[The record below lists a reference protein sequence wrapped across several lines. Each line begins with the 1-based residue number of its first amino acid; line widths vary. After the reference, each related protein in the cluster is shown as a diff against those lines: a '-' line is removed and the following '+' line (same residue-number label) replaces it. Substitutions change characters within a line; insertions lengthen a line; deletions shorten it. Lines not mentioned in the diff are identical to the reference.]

1 MMCFLFVAVLLGG
14 PASHAQQTAETSQN
28 EAAADTSA
36 QLRVSRLFADGMVIQ
51 RDAAVPVLGWAAP
64 GTTVEVRFGGETYT
78 AEAGAD
84 SAWSVTLP
92 DMAAGG
98 PHVMTIEAEAERID
112 VKDILVGDVWIAS
125 GQSNMEWEVADA
137 RDAEEEIASAFDPS
151 IRHFKVPHSW
161 AMRPEQALAGGTW
174 QPAVPEHVGS
184 FTAVGY
190 FFARELRE
198 HVDVPIGLIH
208 TSWGGS
214 RIEPWMSA
222 ESLGLGDEAFDE
234 IMAREREREERLREQ
249 LREKFGSP
257 LPTED
262 AGLRGDRAL
271 WAEPDLDDDG
281 WMRIPVPHRWEE
293 VGFEGMDGIA
303 WYRTS
308 FELSEEQASE
318 DAVLGLGMI
327 DDADVTWVNGHKV
340 GGMEMAWNQAREY
353 DVPASVLRPGTN
365 VIAVRVEDTGGGG
378 GIVGSTDLLYVEA
391 AGERRP
397 LAREWKFNAG
407 RVEVGAS
414 TQYNQ
419 IPTLLYNKMIHPLLQ
434 FPIAGAIW
442 YQGESNAYP
451 EQAYEYRDLFK
462 TMISDWRAR
471 WNSGRSDGAPRDFPF
486 LWVQLANYMAPSDEP
501 GESDWAMLR
510 ESQAA
515 ALEMPNTGQA
525 VAIDVGEA
533 DDIHPRNKQAVG
545 RRLAQSA
552 RAVAYG
558 HDVAPSGP
566 QYVGHAVRDGQIVL
580 AFANVGGGLRARGGD
595 LGGFAIAGP
604 DGEFV
609 WANAKIE
616 GETVVVWSDRVDDPL
631 AVRYAWADNPDRAN
645 LYNREGLP
653 AVPFRTDDW

>member
-1 MMCFLFVAVLLGG
+1 M
-14 PASHAQQTAETSQN
+14 
-28 EAAADTSA
+28 
-36 QLRVSRLFADGMVIQ
+36 SRLFADGMVMQ
-51 RDAAVPVLGWAAP
+51 RDAAVPVWGWAAP
-64 GTTVEVRFGGETYT
+64 GTAVEVRFGGDVYG
-78 AEAGAD
+78 AEAEPD
-84 SAWSVTLP
+84 SSWLVTLP
-92 DMAAGG
+92 SMPAGG
-98 PHVMTIEAEAERID
+98 PHAMSIEAGAERIE
-112 VKDILVGDVWIAS
+112 VENILIGDVWIAS
-125 GQSNMEWEVADA
+125 GQSNMEWMVADS
-137 RDAEEEIASAFDPS
+137 RNAEEEIAAAYDRS
-151 IRHFKVPHSW
+151 IRHFKVPQSW
-161 AMRPEQALAGGTW
+161 AMRPEGTLAGGTW
-174 QPAVPEHVGS
+174 QSATPEHVGS

-190 FFARELRE
+190 FFARELRD
-198 HVDVPIGLIH
+198 HVDVPIGLVH

-222 ESLGLGDEAFDE
+222 ESLELGDEAFDE
-234 IMAREREREERLREQ
+234 IMARERQRQEELRGQ
-249 LREKFGSP
+249 LRAKLGGP
-257 LPTED
+257 LPTD
-262 AGLRGDRAL
+262 DLGMRGDRAV
-271 WAEPDLDDDG
+271 WAEPDLDDED

-303 WYRTS
+303 WYRTT
-308 FELSEEQASE
+308 FELSEQEAAE
-318 DAVLGLGMI
+318 GAVLGLGMI
-327 DDADVTWVNGHKV
+327 DDGDVTWVNGHEV

-353 DVPASVLRPGTN
+353 EVPASALRPGTN
-365 VIAVRVEDTGGGG
+365 VVAVRVEDTGGGG
-378 GIVGSTDLLYVEA
+378 GIVGSTDLLFVEA

-397 LAREWKFNAG
+397 LAGDWKFNAG

-419 IPTLLYNKMIHPLLQ
+419 IPTLLYNKMIHPLLR

-471 WNSGRSDGAPRDFPF
+471 WNSGQQDGRPQDFPF
-486 LWVQLANYMAPSDEP
+486 LWVQLANYMAPAEEP

-510 ESQAA
+510 ESQTA
-515 ALEMPNTGQA
+515 ALELPNTGQA

-545 RRLAQSA
+545 RRLAQAA

-558 HDVAPSGP
+558 QEAVPAGST
-566 QYVGHAVRDGQIVL
+566 YVGHAVRDGQIVL
-580 AFANVGGGLRARGGD
+580 AFDHVGSGLRARGGGLD
-595 LGGFAIAGP
+595 GFAIAGP

-609 WANAKIE
+609 WAHATIE
-616 GETVVVWSDRVDDPL
+616 GETVVVWSDRVDDPV